1 MHSVAPILIAFLL
14 AALMAS
20 CTSGPRGSEGSPA
33 GGRGHSEALEPLA
46 FLVGSRREWRGGALI
61 EETWSRPHGPGMVGH
76 FRWCRADGSVMVYEL
91 LSLSHEPTAE
101 DPGAVHLRIRHFS
114 GTLVAKEEKD
124 APLTL
129 KLARSSVGEAEF
141 VAHAHCG
148 DVSRIVYRDAGSGV
162 LQVRVEFSQASARK
176 ALEFVYRKV

>member
-20 CTSGPRGSEGSPA
+20 CTSGPRGSKGSAA
-33 GGRGHSEALEPLA
+33 GGRGHAEALEPLT
-46 FLVGSRREWRGGALI
+46 FLVGTQREWRGGALI
-61 EETWSRPHGPGMVGH
+61 EETWSRPHGAGMVGH

-101 DPGAVHLRIRHFS
+101 DPGAVRLRIRHFS
-114 GTLVAKEEKD
+114 GMLVAKEEKD
-124 APLTL
+124 APMSLR
-129 KLARSSVGEAEF
+129 LARAGGGEAEF
-141 VAHAHCG
+141 VADAHCG
-148 DVSRIVYRDAGSGV
+148 DVSRIVYRDGGSGV
-162 LQVRVEFSQASARK
+162 LQVRVEFLQASGRK